1 MVFSFSPKEKED
13 VRAATLG
20 SGFILLNDRDNQ
32 VRNYGIPNFLFY
44 WTVHYLP
51 LV

>member
-20 SGFILLNDRDNQ
+20 SGFILLNDNQ